1 MIHILFPPGG
11 FGSTLEYAIR
21 RFTKEFETINA
32 IVSPTGSMHT
42 FNKENHLHKINLFNK
57 NQLTKITGIST
68 PIYPCF
74 DASAETTIKNLLK
87 LLPQLIKLSLL
98 KLKILKHMKG
108 ISCFILIK

>member
-74 DASAETTIKNLLK
+74 DASAETTIKK
-87 LLPQLIKLSLL
+87 
-98 KLKILKHMKG
+98 
-108 ISCFILIK
+108 FIEVITSIDKVIFINQ